1 MERRALPVLSGVG
14 ACMGVMA
21 QREPTFDEERL
32 GLLSWSPVQREASE
46 SLDVPEA
53 EWGPEDRWRIICC

>member
-32 GLLSWSPVQREASE
+32 GLLSW
-46 SLDVPEA
+46 
-53 EWGPEDRWRIICC
+53 